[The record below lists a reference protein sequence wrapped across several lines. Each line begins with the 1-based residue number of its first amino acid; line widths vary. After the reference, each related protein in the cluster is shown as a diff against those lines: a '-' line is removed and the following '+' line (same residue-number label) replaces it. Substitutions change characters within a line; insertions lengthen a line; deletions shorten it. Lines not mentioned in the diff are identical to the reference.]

1 MSRLYL
7 FAEGPTEQTW
17 AGSALNE
24 HLLRRDIQLHTVL
37 IANARK
43 KQHVYRG
50 GMRKY
55 IQMKNDIVR
64 FLTQNPGRDVYFTT
78 MIDLYGLP
86 GDFPGRAGSERHRTS
101 PYDRVEELEQA
112 FSADIADPRFIPYV
126 QLHEFEALLFVDPRH
141 FGELFDCGD
150 GPLRNLAAISQQT
163 PPELINDNYETAP
176 SRRIIGQIPEYAVSK
191 STAGPLIA
199 EAIGLQRLRA
209 GCRHFHDWLT
219 RLENLVPRDAS

>member
-17 AGSALNE
+17 AGSTLNE
-24 HLLRRDIQLHTVL
+24 HLLRRDIQVHPVL

-43 KQHVYRG
+43 RQHVHRG
-50 GMRKY
+50 GIRKY
-55 IQMKNDIVR
+55 VQMKNDIVR

-86 GDFPGRAGSERHRTS
+86 GDFPGRAESEMHRPR
-101 PYDRVEELEQA
+101 PYDRVAELEQA

-126 QLHEFEALLFVDPRH
+126 QLHEFEALLFVDPEQFR
-141 FGELFDCGD
+141 GLLNCGD
-150 GPLRNLAAISQQT
+150 GPLQNLAAIAQQT
-163 PPELINDNYETAP
+163 EPELINDNFETAP
-176 SRRIIGQIPEYAVSK
+176 SRRIIGQIPEYAAAK

-209 GCRHFHDWLT
+209 ACPHFNDWLT
-219 RLENLVPRDAS
+219 RLETLG